1 MENITRT
8 KVFGRSFI
16 LRKRLTHKRPVA
28 YKRGDCFHGFHAGL
42 FSLYVSLRKP
52 QKRVNVSITDK

>member
-1 MENITRT
+1 MENINH
-8 KVFGRSFI
+8 KKILGRSFI
-16 LRKRLTHKRPVA
+16 LRRRLNRKRPVS
-28 YKRGDCFHGFHAGL
+28 YKRGDCYHGLHAGL